1 MADRVAVICQPGA
14 VSAVAESL
22 ARAVPPDVSVV
33 VVDTLSQIAPPDLV
47 AELIRRGTATFIRP
61 ARPFDA

>member
-1 MADRVAVICQPGA
+1 MTQTIAD
-14 VSAVAESL
+14 
-22 ARAVPPDVSVV
+22 
-33 VVDTLSQIAPPDLV
+33 IATSDLV